1 MAGNMTEHM
10 FYVRIKE
17 KMQVINL
24 PRKAREKHSGA
35 IYHVMCRSIS
45 EILLFRDNEDK
56 EYYLKLLKRYSDKY
70 RCAVYAYCLMDNH
83 LHIHFD
89 PRGYDIS
96 KFMHS
101 INTSYVLYYN
111 KKYKRHGHVLQE
123 RFQSRILDSD
133 GYNLAVSAYIHNNP
147 KDIPGYLGR
156 VEEYQYSSYGI
167 YLGIRKD
174 RHKLI
179 DMGFVQGIMGTKNR
193 KNFSRKYY
201 GFVTSKKD
209 VESLEQ
215 CKDACTGEE
224 KNENIG
230 ERKVVVRE
238 LTPAKAI
245 EYIARRFKQPVEN
258 IISDKGNKH
267 HRELRAFAV
276 YVLRVL
282 CGLGYR
288 QICETIYN
296 ITVSGCSRL
305 CDMGFELTK
314 EPRVEYA
321 GIFGELLNWAV
332 LL

>member
-1 MAGNMTEHM
+1 MTEHM
-10 FYVRIKE
+10 FYDKIKE
-17 KMQVINL
+17 KIQVINL

-35 IYHVMCRSIS
+35 IYHIMCRSIS

-70 RCAVYAYCLMDNH
+70 RCGVYAYCLMDNH

-89 PRGYDIS
+89 PKGYDIS

-101 INTSYVLYYN
+101 INTSYVIYYN
-111 KKYKRHGHVLQE
+111 KKYKRHGHVLQG

-133 GYNLAVSAYIHNNP
+133 AYNLAVSAYIHNNP
-147 KDIPGYLGR
+147 KDIAGYSGR

-179 DMGFVQGIMGTKNR
+179 DMGFVRGIMGIKNR
-193 KNFSRKYY
+193 KSFSRKYY
-201 GFVTSKKD
+201 GFVTSQKD

-215 CKDACTGEE
+215 YDDACTEEE
-224 KNENIG
+224 KNEYVG
-230 ERKVVVRE
+230 GRKVVIRE
-238 LTPAKAI
+238 LTSAKAI
-245 EYIARRFKQPVEN
+245 EYIANKLRQPVEN
-258 IISDKGNKH
+258 IISAQGSKRH
-267 HRELRAFAV
+267 SELRAFVA

-288 QICETIYN
+288 QICETMYN

-305 CDMGFELTK
+305 CDRGFELAN
-314 EPRVEYA
+314 EPGMEYA
-321 GIFGELLNWAV
+321 RIFGELLNWV
-332 LL
+332 KI